1 MTEKST
7 NDDNDGCNDNY
18 GGEGCNLDNYDDTND
33 QKRNTMTFEEK
44 ITISD
49 YYLVKSA
56 RKFGHG

>member
-1 MTEKST
+1 MMIF
-7 NDDNDGCNDNY
+7 NGCNDNY

-44 ITISD
+44 ITILD